1 MTLVTDRNE
10 DKTLYL
16 ELNGRIDSSNA
27 EKAEEAIREIRAAH
41 PGMQCVLDAE
51 KLEYLSSAGLRVIL
65 RMRRELSELKIIN
78 VNSEVYEILDM
89 TGFTDMLIVEK
100 AFRRLSLEGCELIAK
115 GANGAVY
122 RYDEETIVKIY
133 HNGASLEE
141 IRLEKDLCRKVF
153 VKGINTAIPYD
164 VVKVGEQYGS
174 VAELLSAKSIAKL
187 LRTNPENLEEYMAV
201 YTDLLKK
208 IHNTQVLP
216 GEMPPIKETGVDW
229 VEFLEPYLPK
239 EQWQKLLDMMKAIPE
254 PGRMIHG
261 DYHANNVMIQ
271 NGEPLLIDMDTVA
284 YGHPIFDFAAIYL
297 GFVGYCE
304 CNHAG
309 TLDFYGLSYETTV
322 MMWETLMK
330 QYFEDEKKREDAAR
344 KAMTIGYARMMRRT
358 IRRNGLNTSDGQ
370 ELIALCKKRLEELL
384 PTVDSLYYE

>member
-1 MTLVTDRNE
+1 MALVTERIE
-10 DKTLYL
+10 DNVLYL

-27 EKAEEAIREIRAAH
+27 QQAEELINAIKESH
-41 PGMQCVLDAE
+41 PDLQRVLDAE
-51 KLEYLSSAGLRVIL
+51 NLEYLSSAGLRVVL
-65 RMRRELSELKIIN
+65 RMRKDTADLKIIN
-78 VNSEVYEILDM
+78 VSNEVYEILDM
-89 TGFTDMLIVEK
+89 TGFTDMITVEK

-122 RYDEETIVKIY
+122 RYDPETIVKIY

-153 VKGINTAIPYD
+153 IKGINTAIPYD
-164 VVKVGEQYGS
+164 VVKVDDYYGS

-187 LRTNPENLEEYMAV
+187 LRANPESLEENVAV

-208 IHNTQVLP
+208 IHATPVQP
-216 GEMPPIKETGVDW
+216 GEMPAIKETGVDW
-229 VEFLEPYLPK
+229 VEFLQPYLPA
-239 EQWQKLLDMMKAIPE
+239 EQWEKLLTMVKAIPE
-254 PGRMIHG
+254 PECMIHG

-309 TLDFYGLSYETTV
+309 TMDFYGLPYEITV
-322 MMWETLMK
+322 KIWETMMK
-330 QYFEDEKKREDAAR
+330 QYFEDETQRTDVAR
-344 KAMTIGYARMMRRT
+344 KAQIIGYARMMRRT
-358 IRRNGLNTSDGQ
+358 IRRNGLNTPDGQ

-384 PTVDSLYYE
+384 PLVDQLYY

>member
-1 MTLVTDRNE
+1 MALVTERIE
-10 DKTLYL
+10 DNVLYL

-27 EKAEEAIREIRAAH
+27 QQAEELINAIKESH
-41 PGMQCVLDAE
+41 PDLQRVLDAE
-51 KLEYLSSAGLRVIL
+51 NLEYLSSAGLRVVL
-65 RMRRELSELKIIN
+65 RMRKDTADLKIIN
-78 VNSEVYEILDM
+78 VSNEVYEILDM
-89 TGFTDMLIVEK
+89 TGFTDMITVEK

-122 RYDEETIVKIY
+122 RYDPETIVKIY

-153 VKGINTAIPYD
+153 IKGINTAIPYD
-164 VVKVGEQYGS
+164 VVKVDDYYGS

-187 LRTNPENLEEYMAV
+187 LRANPESLEENVAV

-208 IHNTQVLP
+208 IHATPVQP
-216 GEMPPIKETGVDW
+216 GEMPAIKETGVDW
-229 VEFLEPYLPK
+229 VEFLQPYLPA
-239 EQWQKLLDMMKAIPE
+239 EQWEKLLTMVKAIPE
-254 PGRMIHG
+254 PEFMIHG

-309 TLDFYGLSYETTV
+309 TMDFYGLPYEITV
-322 MMWETLMK
+322 KIWETMMK
-330 QYFEDEKKREDAAR
+330 QYFEDETQRTDVAR
-344 KAMTIGYARMMRRT
+344 KAQIIGYARMMRRT
-358 IRRNGLNTSDGQ
+358 IRRNGLNTPDGQ

-384 PTVDSLYYE
+384 PLVDQLYY